1 MSVTVLLGAQWGD
14 EGKGK
19 VTDRLTKSADVVAR
33 WGGGD
38 NAGHTVVWGDKVF
51 KFHLLPSGIL
61 YEHATCIIGS
71 GVVVNPRTLFREL
84 DGLKEQGYAT
94 ARLIVSGA
102 AHLILPYHVALDGAS
117 EEGLGEKKIGT
128 TQRGI
133 GPTYM
138 DKAARAGIR
147 AIETLDIDRFAGR
160 IREQAAIKNRWLER
174 VYGLPTL
181 DVDEIV
187 EEYIG
192 YAQRIAP
199 MVGDASLMI
208 DEAIQ
213 AGKEVLCE
221 GAQGTLLDLD
231 HGTYPFVT
239 SSTPTAGGACTGLG
253 FGPGKVDRVLAIVK
267 AYTTRVGAGP
277 MPTELFDEDGE
288 HLVQVGHEFGTT
300 TGRRRRAGWLDT
312 VIVRYS
318 ARVNGLTEI
327 ALTKLD
333 VLTGLD
339 PLRICVAYQRG
350 DERVEHFPGD
360 GAILAECEPIYEEM
374 PGWTEDITG
383 ARTIA
388 DLPPAARDY
397 VQRIETLCNVPIS
410 IISVGPE
417 RDQTIIK

>member
-38 NAGHTVVWGDKVF
+38 NAGHTVVWGDKTF

-61 YEHATCIIGS
+61 YEHATCIIGN
-71 GVVVNPRTLFREL
+71 GVVINPRTLFREL
-84 DGLKEQGYAT
+84 DGLQEQGYAT
-94 ARLIVSGA
+94 ARLIIGGG
-102 AHLILPYHVALDGAS
+102 AHLILPYHIALDGAA
-117 EEGLGEKKIGT
+117 EEGLGERKIGT
-128 TQRGI
+128 TKRGI
-133 GPTYM
+133 GPSYM
-138 DKAARAGIR
+138 DKASRAGIR
-147 AIETLDIDRFAGR
+147 AIETLDVDRFATR
-160 IREQAAIKNRWLER
+160 IREQAGIKNLWLER
-174 VYGLPTL
+174 VYGLPAL
-181 DVDEIV
+181 NIDEIV
-187 EEYIG
+187 DEYVG
-192 YAQRIAP
+192 YARRIAP
-199 MVGDASLMI
+199 MVGDASLVVN
-208 DEAIQ
+208 EAID

-253 FGPGKVDRVLAIVK
+253 FGPTKIDRVLAIVK

-277 MPTELFDEDGE
+277 MPTELLDEDGE

-312 VIVRYS
+312 VIVRYA

-339 PLRICVAYQRG
+339 PLRICVAYRR
-350 DERVEHFPGD
+350 DAERVEHFPGD

-374 PGWTEDITG
+374 PGWSEDISN
-383 ARTIA
+383 ARTLA
-388 DLPPAARDY
+388 DLPQAARDY
-397 VQRIETLCNVPIS
+397 VQRIETLCNVPIR

-417 RDQTIIK
+417 RDQTILR